1 MSDEDKDSKTEEP
14 SARKLSQAFEKGD
27 LPIGKDASTVASL
40 TFGFLVLL
48 SFGNLIAESFVFAVT
63 SSIRQMTASTFQ
75 LQGDVIF
82 KPLAFMVMIGGAAA
96 LGAAAITLAQTKGNI
111 WPEKLAPD
119 IKKCFS
125 MEKVT
130 KIFKPEFLTDLGMT
144 LLKVAGIGCLA
155 IWVLYD
161 DFMALIEMYTWP
173 QKTVL
178 SAITIPLM
186 KMIMWVIF
194 AMIVIAVFDYVITHK
209 RFMDKMKMTI
219 DEVKREIKE
228 DMGDPMIRG
237 RRKQKARE
245 IAQNRVGVEVPKAD
259 ALIVNPT
266 HIAIAIR
273 YERGTDNAP
282 RVTAKGKDNVAD
294 LMRKLARENSIPI
307 VKDVPL
313 ARLLYKKVKVGKTVP
328 AETYKAVAAVLA
340 FVYRVTGRL
349 PGMRQKR

>member
-1 MSDEDKDSKTEEP
+1 
-14 SARKLSQAFEKGD
+14 
-27 LPIGKDASTVASL
+27 
-40 TFGFLVLL
+40 
-48 SFGNLIAESFVFAVT
+48 
-63 SSIRQMTASTFQ
+63 
-75 LQGDVIF
+75 
-82 KPLAFMVMIGGAAA
+82 
-96 LGAAAITLAQTKGNI
+96 
-111 WPEKLAPD
+111 
-119 IKKCFS
+119 
-125 MEKVT
+125 
-130 KIFKPEFLTDLGMT
+130 MT
-144 LLKVAGIGCLA
+144 LLKVAGIMVLA
-155 IWVLYD
+155 VWVLYD
-161 DFMALIEMYTWP
+161 DFMSLIEMYTWP
-173 QKTVL
+173 EKTVL
-178 SAITIPLM
+178 TAITLPLM

-194 AMIVIAVFDYVITHK
+194 AMIIIAIFDYVITHK
-209 RFMDKMKMTI
+209 RFTDKMKMTI

-307 VKDVPL
+307 VKDIPL
-313 ARLLYKKVKVGKTVP
+313 ARLLYKKVRVGKTVP

>member
-1 MSDEDKDSKTEEP
+1 MSDEDKDSKTEDASP
-14 SARKLSQAFEKGD
+14 RKLAQALEKGD

-40 TFGFLVLL
+40 AFGFLTLL
-48 SFGNLIAESFVFAVT
+48 SCGNLIADSLVFAVT
-63 SSIRQMTASTFQ
+63 TSIKQMSSGIFQ
-75 LQGDVIF
+75 LNGDVLF
-82 KPLAFMVMIGGAAA
+82 KPLAFMALVGGAAA
-96 LGAAAITLAQTKGNI
+96 LGAASSTMAQTKGQV
-111 WPEKLAPD
+111 WPEKLTPD

-125 MEKVT
+125 LEKIT
-130 KIFKPEFLTDLGMT
+130 KIFKTEFLTDLGMT
-144 LLKVAGIGCLA
+144 ILKVAGIMSLA
-155 IWVLYD
+155 IWCLYD
-161 DFMALIEMYTWP
+161 DFVALIEMYTWP
-173 QKTVL
+173 QNTLLTAVVD
-178 SAITIPLM
+178 PLAS
-186 KMIMWVIF
+186 MIMWIIF
-194 AMIVIAVFDYVITHK
+194 AMIVIAVFDYVITYK
-209 RFMDKMKMTI
+209 RFMDKMKMSV
-219 DEVKREIKE
+219 DELKREFKE
-228 DMGDPMIRG
+228 DMGDPMIRA

-245 IAQNRVGVEVPKAD
+245 ISQNRVNVEVPKAD

-282 RVTAKGKDNVAD
+282 RITAKGKDNIAD
-294 LMRKLARENSIPI
+294 LMRKLARENNVPI

>member
-1 MSDEDKDSKTEEP
+1 
-14 SARKLSQAFEKGD
+14 
-27 LPIGKDASTVASL
+27 
-40 TFGFLVLL
+40 
-48 SFGNLIAESFVFAVT
+48 
-63 SSIRQMTASTFQ
+63 
-75 LQGDVIF
+75 
-82 KPLAFMVMIGGAAA
+82 
-96 LGAAAITLAQTKGNI
+96 
-111 WPEKLAPD
+111 
-119 IKKCFS
+119 
-125 MEKVT
+125 
-130 KIFKPEFLTDLGMT
+130 
-144 LLKVAGIGCLA
+144 
-155 IWVLYD
+155 
-161 DFMALIEMYTWP
+161 
-173 QKTVL
+173 
-178 SAITIPLM
+178 
-186 KMIMWVIF
+186 
-194 AMIVIAVFDYVITHK
+194 
-209 RFMDKMKMTI
+209 MTI